1 MRKENRRERRNTE
14 GTETGA
20 RSSQRRNGK
29 WKREKRNGVRKVVTN
44 DAVPTAKAFWLT
56 LLGQDSTV
64 IRRGRHERSNSF
76 VESAVIY
83 YGVCCGPVAFFGR
96 LGGADG

>member
-1 MRKENRRERRNTE
+1 MRKENRRERLNTE

-76 VESAVIY
+76 VESAVLYCGIF
-83 YGVCCGPVAFFGR
+83 GGWGAFCCGLRGW
-96 LGGADG
+96 

>member
-76 VESAVIY
+76 VESA
-83 YGVCCGPVAFFGR
+83 GFLCRFCGGGGGFCCGLRGW
-96 LGGADG
+96 